1 MNRSVKT
8 VKVPQVNK
16 SVESTVPGWLPP
28 VAWPVEFLEYLRV
41 QKNYSEKTGRN
52 YGQALRECGAS
63 FAGQSWDRLG
73 PSQFRQYLY
82 QLSTARKLGPSSI
95 RLRFSALRSFYK
107 FLQRR
112 GKVAVN
118 PLVDLK
124 LPVKQK
130 RLPLFLNEEQ
140 ILKLLSA
147 PLQMAREASPRK
159 GPGRKKEPWQ
169 FLRDAAILEFFY
181 STGMRI
187 DELVN
192 LEMDDIDLRGGT
204 VRVMGKGGKERMAVL
219 GGPALDALSAYRE
232 QLPAKFRKR
241 AVFSGPG
248 GGAISARGIQLML
261 KDYLRYCGLD
271 HRLSPHKLRH
281 TFATH
286 LLNRGA
292 DLRSVQ
298 ELLGHASL
306 STTQIY
312 TAVTA
317 DRLKQAY
324 HKAHPRA

>member
-1 MNRSVKT
+1 MSLSPD
-8 VKVPQVNK
+8 KVEEEPF
-16 SVESTVPGWLPP
+16 LPP
-28 VAWPVEFLEYLRV
+28 VSWPEEFLEHLRV
-41 QKNYSEKTGRN
+41 QKNYSDKTGRN
-52 YGQALRECGAS
+52 YRQTLRECGAS
-63 FAGQSWDRLG
+63 FPGLSWDRLG
-73 PSQFRQYLY
+73 PSHFRQYLY
-82 QLSTARKLGPSSI
+82 HLSTARKLGPASI

-112 GKVAVN
+112 ERIPFN

-130 RLPLFLNEEQ
+130 RLPLFLSEEQ
-140 ILKLLSA
+140 VLKLLSA
-147 PLQMAREASPRK
+147 PLEMGREAGKRK
-159 GPGRKKEPWQ
+159 GAGRKKEAWQ

-187 DELVN
+187 DELVG
-192 LEMDDIDLRGGT
+192 LEMDDIDTRGET
-204 VRVMGKGGKERMAVL
+204 VRVMGKGKKERMVVL
-219 GGPALDALSAYRE
+219 GAPALEALAAYRNA
-232 QLPAKFRKR
+232 LPLKLAPR
-241 AVFSGPG
+241 AVFVGPG
-248 GGAISARGIQLML
+248 GKPLGARAIQLML
-261 KDYLRYCGLD
+261 KDYLLYCGLD
-271 HRLSPHKLRH
+271 HRMSPHKLRH

-317 DRLKQAY
+317 GRMKQVY
-324 HKAHPRA
+324 QKAHPRA